1 MRTFWQDLRYGARML
16 TKSPGFALIAIAA
29 LALGIGAN
37 TVIFSVVNTLLLR
50 PLAFPHSEQLTAI
63 LVKDPETGELH
74 GSYSYANFQ
83 DIKDQNHVFEQVA
96 ASYMTTAFLRTGD
109 EPERLRGAYTSADL
123 FPLLGVNPLVGR
135 TFSREEE
142 KPGGGGQ
149 GVVLSY
155 DLWQRRFGGDP
166 QIVGRQLP
174 IDDQSWTV
182 LGVMPEGF
190 KFPVGSKPQADFWM
204 PLASS
209 LPEGVRAA
217 RGAVFLSLIGR
228 LKPGVTLEQAQA
240 EVNAIASRLETQYPE
255 ANTGLNIALVS
266 SHERLVGKVRPAL
279 LVLLAAVA
287 LVLLIACA
295 NVANLMLA
303 RATVRRKEVAIRTA
317 LGASRWRVVRQM
329 LTESLLLAALGGA
342 AGLLLAMWGMDLLV
356 AAIPADVPRTG
367 EIGLDKYVLLFTAGV
382 TTLTGVI
389 FGLVPALQASKT
401 DLNET
406 LKDATRGMSGGL
418 QRNRVRSA
426 LVILEIALSLVLL
439 IGAGLLF
446 QSFRRLL
453 EVSPG
458 FEADHV
464 LTADVTISDKKY
476 SDEKQRDAFYHEAL
490 ERMKAI
496 PDVQSVGAI
505 YPLPLGGNFVTFT
518 FDIAG
523 RAPFPPGQQPTAGRR
538 FISPDYFKAMSI
550 PVLKGR
556 AFDERDRE
564 NALPVV
570 IVNETFARRFFPG
583 EDPVG
588 KAIIP
593 GEGGDPVTRQVVGVV
608 GDVRHA
614 GLDAEKTP
622 EYYVPYE
629 QADVDTM
636 TVVARTASGNPMS
649 VAGALRGVVA
659 AMDKEQPVYNIRP
672 MTQLLDESVAR
683 RRFNMM
689 LLGGFALLALLLA
702 SIGIYGVISY
712 SVAQRTREIGI
723 RIALGAQ
730 IGDVIKLILKQGLA
744 LALAGLAAGLVVAFF
759 VTKLMSSLLFGVG
772 ATDPVTFASVALIL
786 FFVALLACYI
796 PARRAASVD
805 PNVALRYE

>member
-1 MRTFWQDLRYGARML
+1 MTTFWQDLRYGARML
-16 TKSPGFALIAIAA
+16 TKSPGFTLIAVAA

-50 PLAFPHSEQLTAI
+50 PLSFPHSEQLTAI
-63 LVKDPETGELH
+63 LVKDPEKGELYS
-74 GSYSYANFQ
+74 SYSYPNFQ
-83 DIKDQNHVFEQVA
+83 DIKDQNHSFEHVA
-96 ASYMTTAFLRTGD
+96 ASYMTTAFLRMGD
-109 EPERLRGAYTSADL
+109 EPERLRGAYASADL

-135 TFSREEE
+135 AFSNEEE

-149 GVVLSY
+149 VIVLGY

-166 QIVGRQLP
+166 SIVGRQLT

-182 LGVMPEGF
+182 LGVMPQGF
-190 KFPVGSKPQADFWM
+190 KYPVGVPQVDFWM
-204 PLASS
+204 PLASNLS
-209 LPEGVRAA
+209 EGPRAA
-217 RGAVFLSLIGR
+217 RGAVFMQLIGR
-228 LKPGVTLEQAQA
+228 LKPGVTLGQAQA
-240 EVNAIASRLETQYPE
+240 DANAVASRLETQYPDV
-255 ANTGLNIALVS
+255 NTGLNISLVP

-317 LGASRWRVVRQM
+317 LGASRWRVVRQL
-329 LTESLLLAALGGA
+329 LTESLLLSALGGA

-367 EIGLDKYVLLFTAGV
+367 EIGLDKYVLLFTAVV

-401 DLNET
+401 DLHET

-418 QRNRVRSA
+418 QRNRVRSV
-426 LVILEIALSLVLL
+426 LVIFEIALSLILL
-439 IGAGLLF
+439 VGAGLLF

-458 FEADHV
+458 FEADKV
-464 LTADVTISDKKY
+464 LTADVSVSDQKY
-476 SDEKQRDAFYHEAL
+476 PQEEQRSAFFHEAL
-490 ERMKAI
+490 ERMKAV
-496 PDVQSVGAI
+496 PDVQAVGAV
-505 YPLPLGGNFVTFT
+505 YPLPLGGSFESFT

-523 RAPFPPGQQPTAGRR
+523 RPPFQPGQQPSSDRR
-538 FISPDYFKAMSI
+538 VISPDYFKAMSI
-550 PVLKGR
+550 PVVKGR
-556 AFDERDRE
+556 AFDDRDRE
-564 NALPVV
+564 KAPAVV

-593 GEGGDPVTRQVVGVV
+593 GEGGEPVTRQIVGVV

-614 GLDAEKTP
+614 GLDAERTP

-629 QADVDTM
+629 QADVDHL
-636 TVVARTASGNPMS
+636 TVVARTASGNPAS

-702 SIGIYGVISY
+702 SVGIYGVISY

-744 LALAGLAAGLVVAFF
+744 LALAGLAVGLVVAFF
-759 VTKLMSSLLFGVG
+759 ITKLMSSLLFGVG

-786 FFVALLACYI
+786 LFVALLACYI
-796 PARRAASVD
+796 PARRAANVD

>member
-16 TKSPGFALIAIAA
+16 TKSPGFTLIAVAA

-50 PLAFPHSEQLTAI
+50 PLAFPRSEQLTAI
-63 LVKDPETGELH
+63 LVKDPETGQLYS
-74 GSYSYANFQ
+74 SYSYLNFQ
-83 DIKDQNHVFEQVA
+83 DIHDQNHVFEQVA
-96 ASYMTTAFLRTGD
+96 ASYMTTAFLRAGD
-109 EPERLRGAYTSADL
+109 EPERLRGVYASADL
-123 FPLLGVNPLVGR
+123 FPLLGVDPLAGR
-135 TFSREEE
+135 AFSTEEE
-142 KPGGGGQ
+142 KPGGGEH
-149 GVVLSY
+149 VIVLGY
-155 DLWQRRFGGDP
+155 DLWQRRFDGDP
-166 QIVGRQLP
+166 KIVGRQLT

-182 LGVMPEGF
+182 LGVMPRGF
-190 KFPVGSKPQADFWM
+190 KFPVGVAQVDFWM

-209 LPEGVRAA
+209 LSEGARAA
-217 RGAVFLSLIGR
+217 RGAVFLNLVGR
-228 LKPGVTLEQAQA
+228 LKPGVTLDQAQA
-240 EVNAIASRLETQYPE
+240 EVNAIAGRLEAQYPE
-255 ANTGLNIALVS
+255 ANTGLKISLVS
-266 SHERLVGKVRPAL
+266 AHERLVGKVRPAL

-287 LVLLIACA
+287 FVLLIACA

-317 LGASRWRVVRQM
+317 LGASRWRIVRQM
-329 LTESLLLAALGGA
+329 LTESLLLSALGGG
-342 AGLLLAMWGMDLLV
+342 AGLLLALWGMDLLV
-356 AAIPADVPRTG
+356 AAIPADIPRTG

-382 TTLTGVI
+382 TTLTGII

-406 LKDATRGMSGGL
+406 LKDGTRGMSGGM

-426 LVILEIALSLVLL
+426 LVITEIALSLVLL

-458 FEADHV
+458 FEADKV
-464 LTADVTISDKKY
+464 LTADVSVSDKKY
-476 SDEKQRDAFYHEAL
+476 PEEEQRAAFYHEAL

-496 PDVQSVGAI
+496 PEVQAVGAV
-505 YPLPLGGNFVTFT
+505 YPLPLGGSFIVFT

-523 RAPFPPGQQPTAGRR
+523 RPPFPLGQQPSADRR
-538 FISPDYFKAMSI
+538 IISQDYFKAMSI

-556 AFDERDRE
+556 AFNDQDRTS
-564 NALPVV
+564 APPVV
-570 IVNETFARRFFPG
+570 IINETFAHRFFPG

-593 GEGGDPVTRQVVGVV
+593 GEGKDPVTREIVGVV

-614 GLDAEKTP
+614 GLDTERTP

-629 QADVDTM
+629 QTDVDRL
-636 TVVARTASGNPMS
+636 TVVARTASGNPAN

-730 IGDVIKLILKQGLA
+730 LSDVIKLILKQGLA
-744 LALAGLAAGLVVAFF
+744 LALAGLAAGLLVAYF

-786 FFVALLACYI
+786 LFVALLACYI
-796 PARRAASVD
+796 PARRAANVD

>member
-1 MRTFWQDLRYGARML
+1 MRNLLQDVRYGFRTLWKNPAF
-16 TKSPGFALIAIAA
+16 TFIAIAA

-37 TVIFSVVNTLLLR
+37 TVIFSVVNALLLR
-50 PLAFPHSEQLTAI
+50 PLSFPQSEQLTAI
-63 LVKDPETGELH
+63 LVKDPATGQLY
-74 GSYSYANFQ
+74 SAYSYANFQ
-83 DIKDQNHVFEQVA
+83 DIRDQNQVFEQVA

-109 EPERLRGAYTSADL
+109 EPERLRGAYASADL

-135 TFSREEE
+135 AFSREEE
-142 KPGGGGQ
+142 KPGGVGK
-149 GVVLSY
+149 VIVLGY

-166 QIVGRQLP
+166 SIVGQQLP

-182 LGVMPEGF
+182 VGVMPQGF
-190 KFPVGSKPQADFWM
+190 KFPIGARQADFWM
-204 PLASS
+204 PLAANLS
-209 LPEGVRAA
+209 EGARAA
-217 RGAVFLSLIGR
+217 RGAVFMQLIGR
-228 LKPGVTLEQAQA
+228 LKPGITQEQAQA
-240 EVNAIASRLETQYPE
+240 EVNAIASRLEAQYPE
-255 ANTGLNIALVS
+255 VNTGLNIALLS
-266 SHERLVGKVRPAL
+266 SQERLVGKVRPAL

-287 LVLLIACA
+287 FVLLIACA

-329 LTESLLLAALGGA
+329 LTESLLLSALGGA

-356 AAIPADVPRTG
+356 AAIPADIPRTG
-367 EIGLDKYVLLFTAGV
+367 EIGLDKYVLLFTAVV
-382 TTLTGVI
+382 TTLTGLI
-389 FGLVPALQASKT
+389 FGLVPALQASRT

-406 LKDATRGMSGGL
+406 LKDGTRGLSGGM
-418 QRNRVRSA
+418 QRNRVRSV
-426 LVILEIALSLVLL
+426 LVVTEIALSLVLL
-439 IGAGLLF
+439 VGAGLLF

-458 FEADHV
+458 FEADKV
-464 LTADVTISDKKY
+464 LTAEVTVSDKKY
-476 SDEKQRDAFYHEAL
+476 PEKEQRAAFYHEAL
-490 ERMKAI
+490 ERMKAL
-496 PDVQSVGAI
+496 PDVQAVGVV
-505 YPLPLGGNFVTFT
+505 YPLPLGGSFEAFT
-518 FDIAG
+518 FEIVG
-523 RAPFPPGQQPTAGRR
+523 RPPFPNGQEPSSDRR
-538 FISPDYFKAMSI
+538 VISQDYFQAMSI
-550 PVLKGR
+550 PVVKGR
-556 AFDERDRE
+556 AFNAQDRE
-564 NALPVV
+564 NAPAVV
-570 IVNETFARRFFPG
+570 IINETFARRFFPG

-593 GEGGDPVTRQVVGVV
+593 GEGEKPVTREIVGVV

-614 GLDAEKTP
+614 GLDAERTL

-629 QADVDTM
+629 QADVDRL
-636 TVVARTASGNPMS
+636 TVVARTASGNPTN
-649 VAGALRGVVA
+649 VAAALRGVVV

-689 LLGGFALLALLLA
+689 LLGGFAILAVLLA

-712 SVAQRTREIGI
+712 TVAQRTREIGI

-730 IGDVIKLILKQGLA
+730 IGDVIKLVLKQGLA
-744 LALAGLAAGLVVAFF
+744 LALVGLAAGLVVAFF
-759 VTKLMSSLLFGVG
+759 ITKLMSSLLFGVS
-772 ATDPVTFASVALIL
+772 ATDPVTFGTVALIL

-796 PARRAASVD
+796 PARRAANVD

>member
-16 TKSPGFALIAIAA
+16 TKSPGFTLIAVAA

-63 LVKDPETGELH
+63 LVKDPDTGEFY
-74 GSYSYANFQ
+74 SAYSYPNFQ
-83 DIKDQNHVFEQVA
+83 DIRDQNQVFEHVA

-109 EPERLRGAYTSADL
+109 EPERLRGTYASADL
-123 FPLLGVNPLVGR
+123 FPLLGVNPVLGR
-135 TFSREEE
+135 TYSPEDE
-142 KPGGGGQ
+142 KPGGGQ
-149 GVVLSY
+149 FIVLSY
-155 DLWQRRFGGDP
+155 DLWQRRFGGDTK
-166 QIVGRQLP
+166 IVGQQLP
-174 IDDQSWTV
+174 IDDQPRTV
-182 LGVMPEGF
+182 LGVMPRGF
-190 KFPVGSKPQADFWM
+190 KFPVGARQADFWM
-204 PLASS
+204 PLGSNLS
-209 LPEGVRAA
+209 EGARAA
-217 RGAVFLSLIGR
+217 RGAVFMQLIGR

-240 EVNAIASRLETQYPE
+240 ELSAIAKRLEAQYPD

-287 LVLLIACA
+287 FVLLIACA

-329 LTESLLLAALGGA
+329 LTESLLLSALGGA

-356 AAIPADVPRTG
+356 AAIPADIPRTG
-367 EIGLDKYVLLFTAGV
+367 EIGLDKYVLLFTAAV

-406 LKDATRGMSGGL
+406 LKDGTRGMSGGL

-426 LVILEIALSLVLL
+426 LVIVEIALSLVLL

-458 FEADHV
+458 FEADRV
-464 LTADVTISDKKY
+464 LTAEVTVSDKKY
-476 SDEKQRDAFYHEAL
+476 PEEEQRSAFYREAL
-490 ERMKAI
+490 ERMKSI
-496 PDVQSVGAI
+496 PEVQAVGVI
-505 YPLPLGGNFVTFT
+505 YPLPLGGSFEAYT

-523 RAPFPPGQQPTAGRR
+523 RAPFPPGEQPSSDRR
-538 FISPDYFKAMSI
+538 VVSPDYFKAMSI
-550 PVLKGR
+550 PLLKGR
-556 AFDERDRE
+556 AFNERDRRD
-564 NALPVV
+564 APPVV
-570 IVNETFARRFFPG
+570 IINETFARRFFPG

-593 GEGGDPVTRQVVGVV
+593 GEGRDPITREIVGVV

-614 GLDAEKTP
+614 GLDAEKSL
-622 EYYVPYE
+622 EYYVPFE
-629 QADVDTM
+629 QVNVDQLTF
-636 TVVARTASGNPMS
+636 VARTASGNPAN
-649 VAGALRGVVA
+649 VAAGLRGVITT
-659 AMDKEQPVYNIRP
+659 MDKEQPVYNIRP

-712 SVAQRTREIGI
+712 TVAQRTREIGI

-730 IGDVIKLILKQGLA
+730 IGDVIRLILKQGLL
-744 LALAGLAAGLVVAFF
+744 LALVGLAAGLVVAFF
-759 VTKLMSSLLFGVG
+759 ITKLMSSLLFGVS
-772 ATDPVTFASVALIL
+772 ATDPVTFGTVALIL
-786 FFVALLACYI
+786 FIVALLACYI
-796 PARRAASVD
+796 PARRAANVD

>member
-16 TKSPGFALIAIAA
+16 TKSPGFTLIAVAA

-50 PLAFPHSEQLTAI
+50 PLSFPRSEQLTAI
-63 LVKDPETGELH
+63 LAKDPETGELYS
-74 GSYSYANFQ
+74 SYSYANFQ
-83 DIKDQNHVFEQVA
+83 DIRDQNQVFEQVA
-96 ASYMTTAFLRTGD
+96 ASYMTTAFLRTGE
-109 EPERLRGAYTSADL
+109 EPERLRGSYASADL

-135 TFSREEE
+135 AFSSEEE
-142 KPGGGGQ
+142 RPGGNGQ
-149 GVVLSY
+149 VIVLGY

-166 QIVGRQLP
+166 KIVGQQLP

-182 LGVMPEGF
+182 VGVMPQGF
-190 KFPVGSKPQADFWM
+190 KFPVGARQSDFWM
-204 PLASS
+204 PLASNLS
-209 LPEGVRAA
+209 EGPRAA
-217 RGAVFLSLIGR
+217 RGAVFMSLIGR
-228 LKPGVTLEQAQA
+228 LKPGVALEQAQA
-240 EVNAIASRLETQYPE
+240 EVNAIASRLEAQYPE

-266 SHERLVGKVRPAL
+266 AHERLVGKVRPAL

-287 LVLLIACA
+287 FVLLIACA

-329 LTESLLLAALGGA
+329 LTESLLLSALGGA

-356 AAIPADVPRTG
+356 AAIPADIPRTG
-367 EIGLDKYVLLFTAGV
+367 EIGLDKYVLLFTAGL
-382 TTLTGVI
+382 TTLTGVV

-406 LKDATRGMSGGL
+406 LKDGTRGMSGGM
-418 QRNRVRSA
+418 QRNRARSV
-426 LVILEIALSLVLL
+426 LVVTEIALSLVLL
-439 IGAGLLF
+439 VGAGLLF

-458 FEADHV
+458 FEADNV
-464 LTADVTISDKKY
+464 LTAEVTVSDKKY
-476 SDEKQRDAFYHEAL
+476 PDKEQRAAFYREAL
-490 ERMKAI
+490 ERMKAL
-496 PDVQSVGAI
+496 PDVQAVGVI
-505 YPLPLGGNFVTFT
+505 YPLPLGGSFEVFT

-523 RAPFPPGQQPTAGRR
+523 QPPFPPGQQPTSNRR
-538 FISPDYFKAMSI
+538 VISQDYFQAMSI
-550 PVLKGR
+550 PLVKGR
-556 AFDERDRE
+556 AFNDRDRT
-564 NALPVV
+564 NAPAVV
-570 IVNETFARRFFPG
+570 VVNETFARRFFPG

-588 KAIIP
+588 RAIIP
-593 GEGGDPVTRQVVGVV
+593 GEGGDPVTREIVGVV

-614 GLDAEKTP
+614 GLDAERSP

-629 QADVDTM
+629 QADVDRL
-636 TVVARTASGNPMS
+636 TVVARTASGNPTN
-649 VAGALRGVVA
+649 VAGALRGVFA
-659 AMDKEQPVYNIRP
+659 AMDKEQPVYNVRP

-689 LLGGFALLALLLA
+689 LLGGFAALALLLA
-702 SIGIYGVISY
+702 GIGIYGVISY

-730 IGDVIKLILKQGLA
+730 IGDVIKLVLKQGLA
-744 LALAGLAAGLVVAFF
+744 LALVGLAAGLVVAFF
-759 VTKLMSSLLFGVG
+759 ITKLMSSLLFGVS

-786 FFVALLACYI
+786 LFVALLACYI
-796 PARRAASVD
+796 PARRAANVD

>member
-1 MRTFWQDLRYGARML
+1 MGNLLQDVRYGFRTL
-16 TKSPGFALIAIAA
+16 WKSPAFTLIAIAA

-37 TVIFSVVNTLLLR
+37 TVIFSVVNALLLR
-50 PLAFPHSEQLTAI
+50 PLSFPHSEQLTAI
-63 LVKDPETGELH
+63 LVKDPDTGEH
-74 GSYSYANFQ
+74 YSSYSYPNFQ
-83 DIKDQNHVFEQVA
+83 DIRDQNQVFEHVA

-109 EPERLRGAYTSADL
+109 EPERLRGTYASADL

-135 TFSREEE
+135 AFSMEEE
-142 KPGGGGQ
+142 KPGSEQ
-149 GVVLSY
+149 VIVLSY

-166 QIVGRQLP
+166 AIVGQQLF
-174 IDDQSWTV
+174 INDQSRTV
-182 LGVMPEGF
+182 LGVMPQGF
-190 KFPVGSKPQADFWM
+190 KFPVGARQAEFWM
-204 PLASS
+204 PLASNLS
-209 LPEGVRAA
+209 EGARAA
-217 RGAVFLSLIGR
+217 RGAVFMQLIGR

-240 EVNAIASRLETQYPE
+240 EMNAIASRLETQYPD
-255 ANTGLNIALVS
+255 ANTGLNIALLP

-287 LVLLIACA
+287 FVLLIACA

-329 LTESLLLAALGGA
+329 LTESLLLSALGGA

-356 AAIPADVPRTG
+356 AVIPADIPRTG
-367 EIGLDKYVLLFTAGV
+367 EIGLDKYVLLFTAVV
-382 TTLTGVI
+382 TTLTGLI

-406 LKDATRGMSGGL
+406 LKDGTRGMSGGM

-426 LVILEIALSLVLL
+426 LVITEIALSLVLL

-458 FEADHV
+458 FDADEV
-464 LTADVTISDKKY
+464 LTAEVTVSDKKY
-476 SDEKQRDAFYHEAL
+476 PEEAQRSAFYREAL
-490 ERMKAI
+490 GRMQAL
-496 PDVQSVGAI
+496 PDVQAVGVI
-505 YPLPLGGNFVTFT
+505 YPLPLGGSFESFT

-523 RAPFPPGQQPTAGRR
+523 RPPFPPGEQPSSDRR
-538 FISPDYFKAMSI
+538 VISPDYFKAMSI
-550 PVLKGR
+550 PVVRGR
-556 AFDERDRE
+556 AFGEQDRRD
-564 NALPVV
+564 APPVV
-570 IVNETFARRFFPG
+570 IINETFARRFFPG

-593 GEGGDPVTRQVVGVV
+593 GEGGDPVTREIVGVV

-614 GLDAEKTP
+614 GLDEERTL

-629 QADVDTM
+629 QADVDRL
-636 TVVARTASGNPMS
+636 TVVARTASGNPVN
-649 VAGALRGVVA
+649 VAAQLRGVVA

-672 MTQLLDESVAR
+672 MAQLLDESVAR

-689 LLGGFALLALLLA
+689 LLGVFALLALLLA

-744 LALAGLAAGLVVAFF
+744 LALAGLAAGLLVAFF
-759 VTKLMSSLLFGVG
+759 ITKLMSSLLFGVG
-772 ATDPVTFASVALIL
+772 ATDPVTFGAVALIL
-786 FFVALLACYI
+786 LFVALLACYI
-796 PARRAASVD
+796 PARRAANVD